1 MEVALTE
8 EQERRGLMF
17 RKSIKPDCGMLFL
30 YGSPRQASFWMRNTL
45 IPLDMIFI
53 RPDHTI
59 LRIASAEAYSTSPI
73 RSGEPVIAVLE
84 VNRGRCAE
92 LGIDGGDYV
101 DWGN

>member
-1 MEVALTE
+1 
-8 EQERRGLMF
+8 MF
-17 RKSIKPDCGMLFL
+17 RESIEPDCGMLFL
-30 YGSPRQASFWMRNTL
+30 YDSPRQASFWMRNTL

-59 LRIASAEAYSTSPI
+59 LRVASAEAYSTNPI
-73 RSGEPVIAVLE
+73 QSGEPVIAVLE